1 MTPLWS
7 INLQDI
13 FGLAEC
19 LYSLALDHDLK
30 WAKFWAEKWEN
41 FTWVRRAMKATYAE
55 LTPEEKSLIE
65 PESSRFIEMDK
76 VADWDEMVKNK
87 KTAICYI
94 LDKEGKI
101 VKNEGIKVRVAV
113 EIDVQDASCIEVFLK
128 KQSKVFLGWF

>member
-7 INLQDI
+7 INLQDV

-65 PESSRFIEMDK
+65 PAWSNFLNLDK
-76 VADWDEMVKNK
+76 FADWDEVIKIK
-87 KTAICYI
+87 KTAICNI
-94 LDKEGKI
+94 LDSEGNVVMKDG
-101 VKNEGIKVRVAV
+101 VVVVVSV
-113 EIDVQDASCIEVFLK
+113 EIVNGESLPKHYKFLK
-128 KQSKVFLGWF
+128 WW

>member
-7 INLQDI
+7 INLQDV

-30 WAKFWAEKWEN
+30 WAKFWAEKWED
-41 FTWVRRAMKATYAE
+41 FTWVRRAMKATYEALMLTEKE
-55 LTPEEKSLIE
+55 LLE
-65 PESSRFIEMDK
+65 PAWSNFLNLDK
-76 VADWDEMVKNK
+76 FADWDEMVKNK

-101 VKNEGIKVRVAV
+101 VENEGIKVRVAV
-113 EIDVQDASCIEVFLK
+113 DIDAQDSSYVEKILE
-128 KQSKVFLGWF
+128 KQSKRFLEWF

>member
-7 INLQDI
+7 INLQDV

-30 WAKFWAEKWEN
+30 WAKFWAEKWED
-41 FTWVRRAMKATYAE
+41 FTWVRRAMKATYEALMLTEKE
-55 LTPEEKSLIE
+55 LLE
-65 PESSRFIEMDK
+65 PVWSNFLNLDK
-76 VADWDEMVKNK
+76 FADWDEMVKNK

-101 VKNEGIKVRVAV
+101 VENEGIKVRVAV
-113 EIDVQDASCIEVFLK
+113 DIDAQDSSYVEKILE
-128 KQSKVFLGWF
+128 KQSKRFLEWF